1 MDALVEARMQMIEAG
16 GRTAETFGVNGLLGR
31 IYVLLYLRPEPA
43 CLDEISTE
51 LGVSKASASIA
62 CRQLQSWGGIKSV
75 WRKGD
80 RRDFYEAETNLKA
93 LLRNG
98 LIEGVNKKLE
108 SAQVQIEQCR
118 DLLTAHGQNQPK
130 SGFVLERL
138 GEAERMRKKIHSLLN
153 NPLLRKLL

>member
-1 MDALVEARMQMIEAG
+1 MDALYEARMQMIEAG
-16 GRTAETFGVNGLLGR
+16 GRTAESFGISGLLGR
-31 IYVLLYLRPEPA
+31 IYMFLYLSGEA
-43 CLDEISTE
+43 QSLAEIAE
-51 LGVSKASASIA
+51 GLGVSKASASIA
-62 CRQLQSWGGIKSV
+62 CRQLQSWGGIRSV

-118 DLLTAHGQNQPK
+118 DLLTAHGQHQPK
-130 SGFVLERL
+130 SGFVLDRL

>member
-43 CLDEISTE
+43 CLDEIAHE

-62 CRQLQSWGGIKSV
+62 CRQLQSWGGVKSV

-118 DLLTAHGQNQPK
+118 DLLTAHGQHQPK

-138 GEAERMRKKIHSLLN
+138 DEAERMRKKIHSLLN

>member
-1 MDALVEARMQMIEAG
+1 LDALVEARQQMIEAG

-31 IYVLLYLRPEPA
+31 IYVLLYLRPEAA
-43 CLDEISTE
+43 CLDEIASD

-62 CRQLQSWGGIKSV
+62 CRQLQRWGAIKSV

-98 LIEGVNKKLE
+98 LLEGVNKKLD
-108 SAQVQIEQCR
+108 SAEIQIRECR
-118 DLLTAHGQNQPK
+118 ALLERHGQAQPK
-130 SGFVLERL
+130 AGFVLERL
-138 GEAERMRKKIHSLLN
+138 GEAEKLRKKIHSLLN